1 MILLKNIRLINWYA
15 FSNITAP
22 IGYFTLI
29 AGKNGNGKSVLLDA
43 IKYAAYGD
51 TVFNKSSEV
60 KGVRVRTVVSYTR
73 GLLDATAGTYIRP
86 ADKVPN
92 VYSHIALEYYDDV
105 EEKSF
110 ILGAVIETTASNNY
124 QVRRYALENATLDK
138 IEHVYTEDGLTKPYS
153 ANALQKKYKLLLLD
167 REPGLKKFMQLTGL
181 KLNVPKQLPA
191 YLRKLRGIMTYD
203 PNAKIDA
210 FIRDSVLTEHSV
222 DFDKLIE
229 AKNNIEKLNA
239 TFSGVEKEITELDK
253 ILGEYDTYNS
263 ERNRL
268 LVDDIKRVYKEKLSL
283 TARLEKLGRKKEL
296 AEQEKKELAEFLTVL
311 DNRLQ
316 DVETRLYEAN
326 VSFAQLDGTRAIE
339 EEKRHVADLRQRQQR
354 LKQKCEQLSF
364 FQTKVS
370 EILHSLM
377 QEGVEIGRKDVLASL
392 GSREFSNAQ
401 KVEAVA
407 ELKQLVLAAYEKKVA
422 ELTALAAKIAKLNDE
437 LERQHQILQDC
448 EHHIHAYSQIPD
460 YVGLRDEINREFAKR
475 QLNTQACFAC
485 EYVISIKDEKWRDA
499 LESFLGRRRY
509 TILVEP
515 QYYDIA
521 DDVLNN
527 SRYRYAHLFNTKL
540 LLKKKVEVEQ
550 DSVLKQLEIK
560 NEIAKKYFAYQLGRM
575 HAVPLNEVRNYENAI
590 TKEGRV
596 SVALD
601 SYFLRFDKLR
611 FYYLGQKTF
620 ELNRKRAEKM
630 IRELTGE
637 RKELLAEQKQLNE
650 RKEQLKMDQEAF
662 RDYAYEAP
670 VEYEQLLEQLQ
681 QAEKNLRE
689 LQKAQAKN
697 EAFLELSALIAKLE
711 QEKKFIKQELDSKRY
726 RDSEL
731 NTLIMGAQ
739 QTLKNVAEELTTVE
753 KKFHD
758 YEVEEYTLLCKAVEA
773 YDRFLAEGSKG
784 VGDTVAEA
792 TRSRIEASIKQH
804 FQLLV
809 EAQGAYNNS
818 HAEAAL
824 PVGVEGRDA
833 YAARREAIWMDDLQE
848 VRQQLAEQTQHYED
862 VFKNEFVLNIY
873 KYCEAARSELRE
885 INTELAKLNFSAK
898 YQFDVRYVK
907 DGSDYERILAYAKYL
922 DEQEQGGDAGG
933 LNMFASA
940 PAEDGLRLEQEMKLI
955 INRIIAKN
963 NEELIRRFAD
973 YRNYMTYE
981 VLVSNSILDR
991 AKLSRQT
998 GFNSG
1003 AEVQIPYMLIL
1014 LAALLLVYN
1023 QHINSTRLVFID
1035 EPFAKMDPGNV
1046 KLMLDFMKA
1055 QQLQVIF
1062 CSPDKTETIGN
1073 ACEVV
1078 LPVLRVQA
1086 DNMQLGIVKFHEEQ
1100 AYGRI

>member
-92 VYSHIALEYYDDV
+92 VYSHIALEYYDDI

-110 ILGAVIETTASNNY
+110 ILGAVIETSASNNFRVY
-124 QVRRYALENATLDK
+124 RYAMENATLAK
-138 IEHVYTEDGLTKPYS
+138 VEHVYVEDGLTKPYS
-153 ANALQKKYKLLLLD
+153 ANALQKRYKLTLLD

-181 KLNVPKQLPA
+181 KLNIPKQLPA

-210 FIRDSVLTEHSV
+210 FIRDSVLTEHNV
-222 DFDKLIE
+222 DFAKLVE
-229 AKNNIEKLNA
+229 AKNNIERLNA
-239 TFSGVEKEITELDK
+239 TFSSVEKEIAELDN
-253 ILGEYDTYNS
+253 ILAEYDTYTS
-263 ERNRL
+263 ESNRL
-268 LVDDIKRVYKEKLSL
+268 LVDDIKRVYKKKLSL
-283 TARLEKLGRKKEL
+283 SSRLEKLQQKKTL
-296 AEQEKKELAEFLTVL
+296 AEQEKEKLVQILNVL
-311 DNRLQ
+311 GERFNNVEARLS
-316 DVETRLYEAN
+316 EAR
-326 VSFAQLDGTRAIE
+326 VSFAQLDCTRAIE
-339 EEKRHVADLRQRQQR
+339 EEQRHLSALRQNQKT
-354 LKQKCEQLSF
+354 LKLECEQLEA
-364 FQTKVS
+364 FQRQVGEMLDYFLRSGAQVAQKA
-370 EILHSLM
+370 
-377 QEGVEIGRKDVLASL
+377 VLASL
-392 GSREFSNAQ
+392 AGKDFTIAEKTA
-401 KVEAVA
+401 AVA
-407 ELKQLVLAAYEKKVA
+407 GLKQLIIQAYEKKI
-422 ELTALAAKIAKLNDE
+422 ENLSLLAGKIAALNDE
-437 LERQHQILQDC
+437 LEKQHQLLHDC

-475 QLNTQACFAC
+475 KLETKACFAC

-499 LESFLGRRRY
+499 LEAFLGARRY

-521 DDVLNN
+521 DDVLN
-527 SRYRYAHLFNTKL
+527 SSKYKYAHLFNTKL
-540 LLKKKVEVEQ
+540 LMQKKVVVEQ
-550 DSVLKQLEIK
+550 DSAMKLLEIK
-560 NEIAKKYFAYQLGRM
+560 NEVAKKYFAYQLGRM
-575 HAVPLNEVRNYENAI
+575 HAVTLNEVRNYENALA
-590 TKEGRV
+590 KEGRV
-596 SVALD
+596 SVGMD

-620 ELNRKRAEKM
+620 ELNRKRAEKR
-630 IRELTGE
+630 ISELKSEREQLLT
-637 RKELLAEQKQLNE
+637 EQKQLLNE
-650 RKEQLKMDQEAF
+650 KALLAHGQEAF
-662 RDYAYEAP
+662 HDYAYDAP
-670 VEYEQLLEQLQ
+670 VNYQQVLEQVKL
-681 QAEKNLRE
+681 AEQSLRK
-689 LQKAQAKN
+689 LQKAQENN
-697 EAFLELSALIAKLE
+697 EEFLHLSQLMEKLE
-711 QEKKFIKQELDSKRY
+711 QEKQLVQKEQKETSY
-726 RDSEL
+726 RDSVLTTTILE
-731 NTLIMGAQ
+731 AQ
-739 QTLKNVAEELTTVE
+739 KSLQTAAEELTQTE
-753 KKFHD
+753 QAFHE
-758 YEVEEYTLLCKAVEA
+758 YELTQYTLLCKAVEA
-773 YDRFLAEGSKG
+773 YDKFVAEGYKG
-784 VGDTVAEA
+784 PGDTVAEA
-792 TRSRIEASIKQH
+792 TRSRIEASIRQH

-809 EAQGAYNNS
+809 GAQGAYNTR

-824 PVGVEGRDA
+824 PDGIEGREA
-833 YAARREAIWMDDLQE
+833 YAARRESIWMDDLQE
-848 VRQQLAEQTQHYED
+848 VRQKLAEQTQHYED

-873 KYCEAARSELRE
+873 RYCEEARSELRQ
-885 INTELAKLNFSAK
+885 INMELSKLNFAAK

-907 DGSDYERILAYAKYL
+907 DSSDYERILAYAKYL

-955 INRIIAKN
+955 INKIIAKN
-963 NEELIRRFAD
+963 NEEIIRRFAD

-981 VLVSNSILDR
+981 VLISNNILDK

-998 GFNSG
+998 GYNSG

-1014 LAALLLVYN
+1014 LAALLLIYN
-1023 QHINSTRLVFID
+1023 QHMSSTRMVFID

-1046 KLMLDFMKA
+1046 KLMLDFMKS
-1055 QQLQVIF
+1055 QELQVIF

-1078 LPVLRVQA
+1078 LPVLRVQP
-1086 DNMQLGIVKFHEEQ
+1086 DNMQLGFVKFHEEQ
-1100 AYGRI
+1100 AYARL